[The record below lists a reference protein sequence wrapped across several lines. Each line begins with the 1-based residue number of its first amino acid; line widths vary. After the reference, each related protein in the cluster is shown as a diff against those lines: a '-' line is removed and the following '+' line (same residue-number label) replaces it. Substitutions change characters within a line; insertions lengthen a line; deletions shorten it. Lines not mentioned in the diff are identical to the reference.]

1 MLGNVHTVL
10 LYNDIMHIIKLVIS
24 PVTIQT
30 FPSGHPG
37 SVQSG
42 LACVVV
48 HAPTGRCVPSAQ
60 HSSPDLYPKP
70 LKCQSQSCSDKI
82 KTYLQAH
89 QIGAT
94 DTLNTASISITLERQ
109 NS

>member
-24 PVTIQT
+24 PDTIQT

-48 HAPTGRCVPSAQ
+48 HAPTDRCVPSVQ
-60 HSSPDLYPKP
+60 HSSPAPYPKP
-70 LKCQSQSCSDKI
+70 FKCESQSYSDKLNA
-82 KTYLQAH
+82 YLQAH
-89 QIGAT
+89 QIGARAT
-94 DTLNTASISITLERQ
+94 ETKTLKSACISVT
-109 NS
+109 